1 MQKLVQV
8 FRDSGKI
15 AWLTILATITVLM
28 GSSVLLLNAAEAR
41 YERDIHR
48 IGFNENW
55 ELLDE
60 IRKQAGVM
68 TDSLEEALEASAEP
82 PKNQAYLVVSI
93 EDRRVW
99 YKIGDSTIYTTQ
111 VAVGSGKELVR
122 EGEKGTWK
130 FETPRGRLVVQAKE
144 EDPMWIPPDWHF
156 VELARKKGLGVV
168 KLTRGQ
174 AIPVADGSTITVQG
188 NDVVKRSQDG
198 RAAAFDVEEDREII
212 VGGNVIIPPF
222 GTNQRKYAKV
232 LGTHRLVLGDGYA
245 LHGTNKPESIGQA
258 VSHGCIR
265 LRNEDIEH
273 LYGIVAVGTPVFI
286 Y

>member
-15 AWLTILATITVLM
+15 AWGMILATIAVLM
-28 GSSVLLLNAAEAR
+28 GSSALLLNAAEAR

-60 IRKQAGVM
+60 IRKQAGFT

-82 PKNQAYLVVSI
+82 PKDQAYLVVSI

-99 YKIGDSTIYTTQ
+99 YKIGDSTLYTTQ
-111 VAVGSGKELVR
+111 VAVGSGKELVKP
-122 EGEKGTWK
+122 GDKGTWK
-130 FETPRGRLVVQAKE
+130 FETPRGKLVVRAKE
-144 EDPMWIPPDWHF
+144 EDPKWIPPDWHF
-156 VELARKKGLGVV
+156 VEIAKNKGLGLV

-174 AIPVADGSTITVQG
+174 AIPIADGSTIVVQG
-188 NDVVKRSQDG
+188 NDVVKRSPDG
-198 RAAAFDVEEDREII
+198 RISAFNVEEDREII

-222 GTNQRKYAKV
+222 GTNQRKYPNV

-265 LRNEDIEH
+265 LRNADIEH
-273 LYGIVAVGTPVFI
+273 LYGMVQVGTPVFI